1 MDLPTLWFLVIALL
15 WLGYLF
21 LEGFDFGV
29 GMLLPIFGPR
39 RSEHGNT
46 DRRVMINTIGPV
58 WDGNEVWLIVA
69 GGATFAAFP
78 GWYASLFS
86 TAYLPLLLLLLALIG
101 RGVAFEY
108 RGKVDTDRWRRTW
121 DTVIVLAS
129 WIAPAMVGLV
139 LSANVFGLPLDA
151 NGDRVGGWWT
161 IFTLPSVVGA
171 IAVVTF
177 SMLHGAVFLALKT
190 EGEIRL
196 RARRFALRAGVPL
209 LLPVVALVL
218 LAQFRGGSAWT
229 WIPLVIALV
238 AGLLGIAR
246 VAADREGQAFF
257 LQAVALTGV
266 VVTLFGALWPNVIP
280 STVDPAFS
288 LSIED
293 TAASDYPL
301 MIMTWVAA
309 FGTPAVMVYQ
319 GWTYWVFRKRIGTG
333 HIPPVHA
340 P

>member
-1 MDLPTLWFLVIALL
+1 MDLPTVWFCVIALL

-29 GMLLPIFGPR
+29 GMLLPVLGR
-39 RSEHGNT
+39 HNEE
-46 DRRVMINTIGPV
+46 RRVLINTIGPV

-86 TAYLPLLLLLLALIG
+86 TAYLPFLVLLLALIG

-108 RGKVDTDRWRRTW
+108 RGKVDTVRWRRTW

-129 WIAPAMVGLV
+129 WISPLIVGLA
-139 LSANVFGLPLDA
+139 LSASVFGLPLDA

-161 IFTLPSVVGA
+161 ILTLPNVIGA
-171 IAVVTF
+171 LAVCGF
-177 SMLHGAVFLALKT
+177 SLLHGAVFLTLKT
-190 EGEIRL
+190 EGEIRE

-209 LLPVVALVL
+209 LLPVIALVFI
-218 LAQFRGGSAWT
+218 AQFREGESWT
-229 WIPLVIALV
+229 WVPLVIALV
-238 AGLLGIAR
+238 AALAGLGRLYQWR
-246 VAADREGQAFF
+246 DGQAFA
-257 LQAVALTGV
+257 LQGVALAGV

-280 STVDPAFS
+280 STLDPAWS
-288 LSIED
+288 LSIAD
-293 TAASDYPL
+293 TASSPYTL
-301 MIMTWVAA
+301 TVITWVAA
-309 FGTPAVMVYQ
+309 FGTPAVLIYQ
-319 GWTYWVFRKRIGTG
+319 GWTYWVFRKRIGTK

-340 P
+340 PS